1 MEKKKVAIIDYDLG
15 NLFSVQLACEAI
27 GLEATIS
34 ADSRTISTADALILP
49 GVGSFAD
56 AIQNL
61 HRLDLISPIHDFVQ
75 SGKPLMGVCL
85 GMQLLFT
92 GSEEFG
98 NTKGL
103 DLISGEIKKLKS
115 STSQQVKVPQIGWN
129 TIAPALV
136 PWNETPLRSTLPNS
150 YMYFVHSFYA
160 APADERVI
168 LTTTTYGNNNYCS
181 SIFKDNIFASQFHPE
196 KSTEKG
202 INIYREWAVMNSLII

>member
-1 MEKKKVAIIDYDLG
+1 MEKKKVIIIDYDLG

-34 ADSRTISTADALILP
+34 GDKKIISTADALILP

-61 HRLDLISPIHDFVQ
+61 QQLDLIFPIHDFVQ

-115 STSQQVKVPQIGWN
+115 SSAHKVKVPQIGWN

-160 APADERVI
+160 SPADERVM
-168 LTTTTYGNNNYCS
+168 LTTTTYGDNNYCS
-181 SIFKDNIFASQFHPE
+181 SVYKDNIFATQFHPE
-196 KSTEKG
+196 KSTQKG
-202 INIYREWAVMNSLII
+202 IGIYREWALINNLI